1 MNFKNLRAL
10 KYLLAYSLPFTVA
23 ISFLNDGWL
32 TFIPLIYAFG
42 FIPGI
47 ELLLKADPHNLNQ
60 IEKEVRREDRLYDWL
75 LYLLVPLQYFFL
87 FWFLVV
93 ITDTNSSLEFWGRSS
108 AMGILCGVIGINVGH
123 ELGHRH
129 SKREQLLAK
138 LLLFSSLYGHFFV
151 EHNYGHHKKVATA
164 EDPATARKNEM
175 LYFFWIRSIFFSYW
189 DAWKIQ
195 GDFVKSYLRQ
205 AQKAQPQI
213 PTSVH
218 WFKVHFIQWRN
229 EMLNIH
235 LAQAALLGLIL
246 YAFGWLGLLTFI
258 TAAFLGIILLE
269 TVNYIEHYG
278 LKRAKISPRRYETA
292 NPQHSWNSD
301 HLIGRM
307 VLFELSRHSDHH
319 AHPHKKYQ
327 LLEHFDE
334 SPQLPTGYPGMM
346 LLASIPPLWFAVM
359 NSRIPKSN

>member
-1 MNFKNLRAL
+1 MKAL
-10 KYLLAYSLPFTVA
+10 KYLLAYSLPLTVV
-23 ISFLNDGWL
+23 ISFSLEGWF
-32 TFIPLIYAFG
+32 TFFPLLYAFG

-47 ELLLKADPHNLNQ
+47 ELLLKADSTNIDNL
-60 IEKEVRREDRLYDWL
+60 EKEIRREDKLYDWM
-75 LYLLVPLQYFFL
+75 LYLLVPIQYVFL
-87 FWFLVV
+87 FWFLN
-93 ITDTNSSLEFWGRSS
+93 IISETAIGLEFWGRSS
-108 AMGILCGVIGINVGH
+108 AMGLLCGVIGINVAH

-129 SKREQLLAK
+129 NKIEQGLAK

-151 EHNYGHHKKVATA
+151 EHNYGHHKNVATV

-175 LYFFWIRSIFFSYW
+175 LYGFLMRSIILSYW

-195 GDFVKSYLRQ
+195 ANFIKAYIRQ
-205 AQKAQPQI
+205 DKKAQPGL
-213 PTSVH
+213 PAFAYF
-218 WFKVHFIQWRN
+218 FKINFIQWRN

-235 LAQAALLGLIL
+235 LLQASLLALV
-246 YAFGWLGLLTFI
+246 YFAFGWIGVKSFLLAAATGI
-258 TAAFLGIILLE
+258 TLLE

-278 LKRAKISPRRYETA
+278 LSRLKLSSLRYEST
-292 NPQHSWNSD
+292 NPAHSWNSN
-301 HLIGRM
+301 HLMGRM

-346 LLASIPPLWFAVM
+346 LIASIPPLWFAIM
-359 NSRIPKSN
+359 NKKLPNP